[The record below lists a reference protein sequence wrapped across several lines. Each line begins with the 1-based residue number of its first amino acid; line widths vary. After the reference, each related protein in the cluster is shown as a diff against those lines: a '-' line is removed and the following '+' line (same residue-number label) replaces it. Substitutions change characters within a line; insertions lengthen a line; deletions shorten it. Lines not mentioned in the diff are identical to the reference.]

1 MLVLTFFKV
10 RHAEGSQGEESKM
23 AAPRKAPQ
31 GIATVTSHARVEGKM
46 YCLGFG
52 QDERVTNP
60 GDLLI
65 VMVQEIHENLKT
77 QEIEMALKI
86 RGQDIHVFIQAA
98 RSAAALWEE
107 NKDWLRSPVTREV
120 QRMVEPATRTEDL
133 IRIVAGHTQQ
143 RKAI

>member
-1 MLVLTFFKV
+1 
-10 RHAEGSQGEESKM
+10 
-23 AAPRKAPQ
+23 
-31 GIATVTSHARVEGKM
+31 M

-86 RGQDIHVFIQAA
+86 RGRDIQVFIEAA
-98 RSAAALWEE
+98 RLAAALWEE
-107 NKDWLRSPVTREV
+107 NKDWLQAPVTREV
-120 QRMVEPATRTEDL
+120 QRVVEPATRTEDL
-133 IRIVAGHTQQ
+133 IRIVAGHTKQ